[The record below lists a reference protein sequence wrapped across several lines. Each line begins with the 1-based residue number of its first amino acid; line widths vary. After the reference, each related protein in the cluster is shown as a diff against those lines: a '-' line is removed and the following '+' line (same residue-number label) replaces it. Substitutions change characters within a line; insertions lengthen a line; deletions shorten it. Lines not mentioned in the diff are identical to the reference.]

1 MSRIA
6 TALLA
11 AALLAG
17 CATPKPGDWKYSEV
31 SAAVDGYRRQHPATP
46 AELPQR
52 IRSIR
57 IDGADRLTVYLSDS
71 PGLSGLGC
79 ELKLARSP
87 TGAWAVTG
95 SRFFTY

>member
-1 MSRIA
+1 MRRIA

-57 IDGADRLTVYLSDS
+57 VDGADRLTVYLSDS

-87 TGAWAVTG
+87 NGAWAVTG

>member
-1 MSRIA
+1 MRRIA

-11 AALLAG
+11 VALFAG
-17 CATPKPGDWKYSEV
+17 CATPKAGDWKFSDV
-31 SAAVDGYRRQHPATP
+31 AAAVEAYRGQHAATP
-46 AELPQR
+46 AELPRR

-57 IDGADRLTVYLSDS
+57 IDGAERLTVYLSDA

-87 TGAWAVTG
+87 TGAWIVTG